1 LIDQKLVFP
10 LPKFS
15 VSVEQLSQIL
25 ESDCQDPGSN
35 FVLVTLVLFVCLM
48 ALKFSFKDLV
58 AWLAYV
64 CVLASPELLTP
75 VLAAAIFYLGFD
87 PLCYAISS
95 TAGRVEN
102 IGLLPAKK

>member
-1 LIDQKLVFP
+1 MMVA
-10 LPKFS
+10 
-15 VSVEQLSQIL
+15 
-25 ESDCQDPGSN
+25 
-35 FVLVTLVLFVCLM
+35 LVLLVCLM
-48 ALKFSFKDLV
+48 AFKSSIKDLV

-64 CVLASPELLTP
+64 LVLACPELLTP